1 MNKDY
6 LKAKTVE
13 PFHPNP
19 DGTTTW
25 FNTKQV
31 VKVGAVLLALL
42 LLARWAVALPAT
54 ELEDQGVRKGLR
66 RSAELT
72 KGHRI
77 RSMLVGGFLVWLAFS
92 LPNGVGA
99 VVLLLTGWPFFVSDV
114 ISVVI
119 AAVLIPA
126 ASIGL
131 TLLYYDLRARRTQP
145 EPATEPIPV

>member
-1 MNKDY
+1 MIS
-6 LKAKTVE
+6 T
-13 PFHPNP
+13 P
-19 DGTTTW
+19 
-25 FNTKQV
+25 
-31 VKVGAVLLALL
+31 
-42 LLARWAVALPAT
+42 
-54 ELEDQGVRKGLR
+54 
-66 RSAELT
+66 
-72 KGHRI
+72 
-77 RSMLVGGFLVWLAFS
+77 
-92 LPNGVGA
+92 GVGA